1 MTTNTGD
8 LTNEDVRG
16 APLVSIIIPA
26 YNEESY
32 IGRCLESLKRQAY
45 PEDRIEVIVVDN
57 GSTDTTPAIA
67 RDHGARLEIDAEARV
82 GGLRNH
88 GARMSRGTVL
98 AFLDADCVAPPNWI
112 ETAVAELGGD
122 ETLGAIGGN
131 YLVEDRASWIEK
143 VWAVRPATRRQ
154 RVPYLAAG
162 DLILRRRIFE
172 DLGGFDESLHAGEDE
187 EFCSRLRATG
197 LTIAK
202 TPACSVIHLGY
213 PKTLREV
220 LTREMWHG
228 SSQLESAATILDRAL
243 LAVHLFA
250 LALAV
255 LCLTPLPGATGLLT
269 AMTGLVI
276 VTGLPALAAVQRKTA
291 AQGFAER
298 IRHACQLW
306 PVYFVYFVGRTLG
319 LVINYKRILTRKD
332 TRVRRSK

>member
-1 MTTNTGD
+1 MATNTGD
-8 LTNEDVRG
+8 LAHEEVRG
-16 APLVSIIIPA
+16 LPLVSIIIPA

-32 IGRCLESLKRQAY
+32 LGRCLESLKRQTY
-45 PEDRIEVIVVDN
+45 PGGRVEVIVVDN

-67 RDHGARLEIDAEARV
+67 RGHGAHLEIDTEARV

-88 GARMSRGTVL
+88 GVRISRGSVL
-98 AFLDADCVAPPNWI
+98 AFLDADCVAPPTWI
-112 ETAVAELGGD
+112 GSAVAELADD

-131 YLVEDRASWIEK
+131 YLVEDGASWIEK
-143 VWAVRPATRRQ
+143 VWAVRPVTRRQ

-162 DLILRRRIFE
+162 DLILRRKTFE
-172 DLGGFDESLHAGEDE
+172 DLGGFDKSLHAGEDE

-228 SSQLESAATILDRAL
+228 SSQVEAANTVLDRAL

-250 LALAV
+250 LALILLGLRPILGAV
-255 LCLTPLPGATGLLT
+255 GTIT

-276 VTGLPALAAVQRKTA
+276 VTGLPALAAVQRKTS
-291 AQGFAER
+291 AQGFAEK

-319 LVINYKRILTRKD
+319 LVINYKRILTRRD
-332 TRVRRSK
+332 TRVRRTK